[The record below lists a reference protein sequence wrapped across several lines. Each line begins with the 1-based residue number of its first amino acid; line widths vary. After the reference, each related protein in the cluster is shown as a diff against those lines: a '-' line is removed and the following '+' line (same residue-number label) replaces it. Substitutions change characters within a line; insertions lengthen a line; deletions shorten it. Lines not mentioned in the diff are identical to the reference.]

1 MALAWIISR
10 RMKFLQGKIYTQ
22 MKNIR
27 QINKIEEFRK
37 IKKTFFPQLFFFFK
51 WLWSLA
57 NLHGGRLPFT
67 RKAQCYITV
76 VHFFCFCFFLSQT
89 SASNFLTVN
98 KMHCKYVILL
108 IIYIQKTITLQRRSC
123 SCSVWNIKDR
133 RHTSVNGWIP
143 ENINM
148 PFSFCLA
155 CIYGLWRDGEK
166 EAGRISELLGK
177 NAFCLYF
184 YSLRLNHIFGQCTF
198 AMKCIR
204 I

>member
-1 MALAWIISR
+1 
-10 RMKFLQGKIYTQ
+10 MKFLQGKIYSQ

-37 IKKTFFPQLFFFFK
+37 IKKTFFPQLFFLSDCDHWQTFMVAGCLLREKHNVTFLLCTFFV
-51 WLWSLA
+51 L
-57 NLHGGRLPFT
+57 
-67 RKAQCYITV
+67 
-76 VHFFCFCFFLSQT
+76 FFLSQT

-133 RHTSVNGWIP
+133 RHTSVNGWIR

-166 EAGRISELLGK
+166 ERGRISELLGK
-177 NAFCLYF
+177 NAFCFYF